1 MKDIDKLNI
10 WLDFL
15 VDKGRE
21 IEEVQGFIES
31 SSSEKHALYFSD
43 MLIDYEEMVVKAKKI
58 IFDIVEDCNLSNQK

>member
-31 SSSEKHALYFSD
+31 SSSIKNTRLFSQ

-58 IFDIVEDCNLSNQK
+58 IFDIIEEMINKHS

>member
-1 MKDIDKLNI
+1 MNNIDKLNI

-31 SSSEKHALYFSD
+31 SSSIKNARLFSD
-43 MLIDYEEMVVKAKKI
+43 MLNDYEEMVVKAKKI
-58 IFDIVEDCNLSNQK
+58 IFDIIEEMINKQS

>member
-1 MKDIDKLNI
+1 MNNIDKLNI

-31 SSSEKHALYFSD
+31 SSSIKNARLFSD
-43 MLIDYEEMVVKAKKI
+43 MLIDYEEMVVEAKKNIFEI
-58 IFDIVEDCNLSNQK
+58 IEEMINKQS

>member
-1 MKDIDKLNI
+1 MNNIDKLNI

-31 SSSEKHALYFSD
+31 SSSIKNTRLFSE
-43 MLIDYEEMVVKAKKI
+43 MLNDYEEMVVKAKKI
-58 IFDIVEDCNLSNQK
+58 IFDIIEEMINKQS

>member
-31 SSSEKHALYFSD
+31 SSSIKNTRLFSE
-43 MLIDYEEMVVKAKKI
+43 MLNDYEQMVVKAKKN
-58 IFDIVEDCNLSNQK
+58 IFDIIEEMINKHS